1 MMKVSET
8 MTPEINRLVE
18 RGLRVPNL
26 ETKIVPYDDIVVT
39 SGRHQVRRM
48 NIAED
53 KILTS
58 QIEKSGL
65 LNPVVLMPFG
75 DTGKFVPVS
84 GHTRKKSCKSIA
96 DESPTTAKKHD
107 LYDGIPAFVYD
118 EEITDILEFKAIANV
133 LNDHPQS
140 NAHEK
145 ADIVEQVLGLHAE
158 GFFQSETGVIDHEA
172 AKAYLQ
178 SMDLAGFSDRAL
190 GGIIQ
195 TVKSILTKSDRLN
208 FDEGTIQTFDNKK
221 HLNGRLFQ
229 KFEISDN
236 TSHDHYVETEDGVIA
251 NCIRGIG
258 PSNSLWV
265 TEQLAS
271 FADYQMDLQD
281 HGIDTDERILY
292 WHVTNIVDCDE
303 EYTALECLQKTR
315 IDLLNMARKKARVI
329 QSDYRP
335 TKIAF
340 IPQFQVSID
349 DDGNEVYGE
358 EVTYYE
364 M

>member
-1 MMKVSET
+1 MMKVSEM
-8 MTPEINRLVE
+8 MTPEINRLIE
-18 RGLRVPNL
+18 RGMPVPNM
-26 ETKIVPYDDIVVT
+26 EPKNVPYDKIIVT
-39 SGRHQVRRM
+39 SGRHQVRRI
-48 NIAED
+48 NLAED
-53 KILTS
+53 KILTN

-65 LNPVVLMPFG
+65 LNPIVLMPYG
-75 DTGKFVPVS
+75 DTGKYVPLS
-84 GHTRKKSCKSIA
+84 GHTRQKSCKAIS
-96 DESPTTAKKHD
+96 EQSPTTAIELQLHE
-107 LYDGIPAFVYD
+107 GMPAFIYD

-133 LNDHPQS
+133 LNDHPQA
-140 NAHEK
+140 NAHER
-145 ADIVEQVLGLHAE
+145 ADIVEQVLGLYAE
-158 GFFQSETGVIDHEA
+158 GYFQSENGVIDHNA
-172 AKAYLQ
+172 AVAYLKRQ
-178 SMDLAGFSDRAL
+178 DLQGFSDRAL

-195 TVKSILTKSDRLN
+195 TVKSTLTKSDRLN

-229 KFEISDN
+229 KFSISDN

-271 FADYQMDLQD
+271 FADYQMDLKD

-292 WHVTNIVDCDE
+292 WHVTNIVDCNE
-303 EYTALECLQKTR
+303 ELTALECLQKTR
-315 IDLLNMARKKARVI
+315 KELLNMARKKARVI
-329 QSDYRP
+329 QSEYRP

-340 IPQFQVSID
+340 IPQFQVSVD
-349 DDGNEVYGE
+349 ADGNEVFGE